1 MDRPRFWR
9 NKHPRLQRRWGSVL
23 ELLAQSPYQAAG
35 SERLRHDFSGLRS
48 AVLLNQWRLIFKV
61 CEECRREGLRD
72 HNPLDCCRNEFPTA
86 DRTVNVVEVSDHYA

>member
-1 MDRPRFWR
+1 M
-9 NKHPRLQRRWGSVL
+9 L

-48 AVLLNQWRLIFKV
+48 AVLVNQWRLIFKV

-72 HNPLDCCRNEFPTA
+72 RNPLDCCQNEFPTA